1 MQYEFLTTRIM
12 GYNHAWMG
20 ERRRK
25 ANEVRTAEA
34 WMVLREQV
42 YGKKENDMND
52 IYAQYE
58 DGLEKL
64 LSRIGRD
71 HPRYMEVLT
80 LLARLQENI
89 NRAQRYGDSENIR
102 TDRSYV
108 IARLNVIA
116 LEELG
121 ITFSELSF
129 AHGDKTDASKSQG
142 FINRPTGPV
151 KQQFPTRIFLSYAKE
166 DEQQVKEIYQ
176 RLADAGFA
184 PWMESEDYL
193 PGERREEAIKRAI
206 NRSDFILVCV
216 SGHTASGKSLLQRE
230 HSEIL
235 ENWRKHR
242 DRDIYLIPVRLEAC
256 ELPEIFAHIESVDL
270 FDNGTLN
277 ENEWNRLVKAIRV
290 EMERVQKK
298 QASSKKPPPFVSG
311 GAESS
316 SASSGKAWLLAFA
329 FGLMFAGTLTL
340 VLAIFLPSFGMGVY
354 AGVLYLF
361 AMFILWRVSKM

>member
-1 MQYEFLTTRIM
+1 M
-12 GYNHAWMG
+12 
-20 ERRRK
+20 
-25 ANEVRTAEA
+25 RTAKA
-34 WMVLREQV
+34 WMVLREQG
-42 YGKKENDMND
+42 YGEKENDMND

-58 DGLEKL
+58 DGIEKL

-71 HPRYMEVLT
+71 HPRYMEVLA
-80 LLARLQENI
+80 LQAYLQENI
-89 NRAQRYGDSENIR
+89 NRARMFGETENIR
-102 TDRSYV
+102 TERSYK
-108 IARLNVIA
+108 IAQLNDIA

-121 ITFSELSF
+121 VSFTNLSS
-129 AHGDKTDASKSQG
+129 AHVYKIGRDKVDGSKSQG

-151 KQQFPTRIFLSYAKE
+151 KQQFGKPRIFLSYAQE

-206 NRSDFILVCV
+206 NASDFILVCI
-216 SGHTASGKSLLQRE
+216 SGHTASGKGLLQRE

-256 ELPEIFAHIESVDL
+256 ELPEIFAHIEPVDL
-270 FDNGTLN
+270 FDNGTWN
-277 ENEWNRLVKAIRV
+277 ENEWKRLVKAIRV
-290 EMERVQKK
+290 EMEREQKK
-298 QASSKKPPPFVSG
+298 QASSKKPPPFASG
-311 GAESS
+311 GAELS
-316 SASSGKAWLLAFA
+316 SASSGKAWLLALA
-329 FGLMFAGTLTL
+329 VGLMFAGTLTL

>member
-1 MQYEFLTTRIM
+1 M
-12 GYNHAWMG
+12 
-20 ERRRK
+20 
-25 ANEVRTAEA
+25 RTAEA
-34 WMVLREQV
+34 WMILREQV
-42 YGKKENDMND
+42 YGEKENDMND

-80 LLARLQENI
+80 LQARLQENI
-89 NRAQRYGDSENIR
+89 NRAKRYGDDENIR

-108 IARLNVIA
+108 IARLNGIA

-129 AHGDKTDASKSQG
+129 SSVNTNAHGDKIDGSKSQG
-142 FINRPTGPV
+142 FINHPTGPV
-151 KQQFPTRIFLSYAKE
+151 KQQFQAQFGDATRIFLSYAKE

-184 PWMESEDYL
+184 PWMSSMDYL
-193 PGERREEAIKRAI
+193 PGERWEEAIKRAI

-256 ELPEIFAHIESVDL
+256 ELPEIFAHIEPVDL

-290 EMERVQKK
+290 EIERVQKK
-298 QASSKKPPPFVSG
+298 QASSKKLPSSVSG
-311 GAESS
+311 FDVSS
-316 SASSGKAWLLAFA
+316 SASSGKAWLLALA
-329 FGLMFAGTLTL
+329 VGLMFAGTLTL